1 MVDDSPGI
9 PPKRQHTPCEQL
21 GLAEGLSSVHI
32 EGEAASGKKWSHP
45 SMPQAQRASEL
56 ASLTYKTSCMRSVRS
71 AQTEQ
76 QVGHVWRTAAEDSS
90 ANPPCVMSPLQIW
103 CSRQA
108 PDRRHG
114 GGSQCM
120 GRWPAAPE
128 GGTEPLPLSPLLRS
142 SGRACLTALATPAS
156 SLGLRVTPQG
166 QSLTRK
172 TTVFAF
178 SFPGWVVS
186 YSLRRGRI
194 SALNVAT

>member
-1 MVDDSPGI
+1 MTVQEFHRNGSTRPVNSWGWQRACLLCTSRARR
-9 PPKRQHTPCEQL
+9 PAERSGHTRACHRPRGHLSWRLSHTKPAAWGQSGLHKQNNRWDTFDELQL
-21 GLAEGLSSVHI
+21 KTSLQTPRVWCHLFRYGAAGRPRI
-32 EGEAASGKKWSHP
+32 EG
-45 SMPQAQRASEL
+45 M
-56 ASLTYKTSCMRSVRS
+56 
-71 AQTEQ
+71 
-76 QVGHVWRTAAEDSS
+76 
-90 ANPPCVMSPLQIW
+90 
-103 CSRQA
+103 
-108 PDRRHG
+108 G
-114 GGSQCM
+114 GGSQCT
-120 GRWPAAPE
+120 GRRPAAPE
-128 GGTEPLPLSPLLRS
+128 GGTEPSPLSPLLSS